1 MITEKQMTLGR
12 DWCYFNSPS
21 PVGWLLSE
29 KLDGCRAYWDG
40 STFWTRDGNRIDA
53 PAWFTAGLPSMHLD
67 GEIWAGRGGFI
78 TARNAVNFGTFT
90 DKISFRIFDVPQ
102 AEGTWPERMAF
113 APTTAHAAPVE
124 FRVAKSKQ
132 DVVSAFHAVKREG
145 GEGLMLREPTSTTY
159 PKGRTSLLLK
169 VK

>member
-12 DWCYFNSPS
+12 DWCYFNSPN
-21 PVGWLLSE
+21 PTGWLISE
-29 KLDGCRAYWDG
+29 KIYDVRLYWSG
-40 STFWTRDGNRIDA
+40 STFWTRSGQEIEA
-53 PAWFTAGLPSMHLD
+53 PDWFADGLPDIHLD
-67 GEIWAGRGGFI
+67 CGIHAGRTGFQI
-78 TARNAVNFGTFT
+78 ARNAVNHGEW
-90 DKISFRIFDVPQ
+90 DRRCRLAIFDVPQ
-102 AEGTWPERMAF
+102 AQGTWPERMAF
-113 APTTAHAAPVE
+113 APTTAHAAPVS